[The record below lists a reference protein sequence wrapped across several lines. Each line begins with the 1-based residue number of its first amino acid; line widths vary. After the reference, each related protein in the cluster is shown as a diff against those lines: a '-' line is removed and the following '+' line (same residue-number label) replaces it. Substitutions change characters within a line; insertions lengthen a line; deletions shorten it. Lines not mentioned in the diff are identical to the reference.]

1 MRLFFCTNESE
12 KGGSFTNVQQNV
24 NVNIFMSQC
33 YSLLSKWKTKGAGA
47 VLKLFLSSHGHLASG
62 MKTSLDILL
71 GNSDQV
77 SVFDAYVDECSVQ
90 EKLDAFYASVSEND
104 EVILLSD
111 MYGGSVNQVM
121 FTYLHKPNTRLV
133 AGVNLACVLEL
144 SIQES
149 VSDEQLEEIV
159 ERSREMLRVVKDDSV
174 ETTEEDFF

>member
-1 MRLFFCTNESE
+1 M
-12 KGGSFTNVQQNV
+12 
-24 NVNIFMSQC
+24 
-33 YSLLSKWKTKGAGA
+33 TKF
-47 VLKLFLSSHGHLASG
+47 FLSSHGHLASG
-62 MKTSLDILL
+62 MSSALDILL
-71 GNSDQV
+71 GMHERLIY
-77 SVFDAYVDECSVQ
+77 FDAYVDEESLNDA
-90 EKLDAFYASVSEND
+90 LDDFFVGVEEGD
-104 EVILLSD
+104 QVILLSD

>member
-1 MRLFFCTNESE
+1 M
-12 KGGSFTNVQQNV
+12 
-24 NVNIFMSQC
+24 
-33 YSLLSKWKTKGAGA
+33 
-47 VLKLFLSSHGHLASG
+47 LKLFLSSHGHLASG

-71 GNSDQV
+71 GNSDQ
-77 SVFDAYVDECSVQ
+77 
-90 EKLDAFYASVSEND
+90 VSEND

>member
-1 MRLFFCTNESE
+1 MVFFTQQMEA
-12 KGGSFTNVQQNV
+12 KGD
-24 NVNIFMSQC
+24 
-33 YSLLSKWKTKGAGA
+33 GA

-90 EKLDAFYASVSEND
+90 EKLDAFYKTVSESD

-121 FTYLHKPNTRLV
+121 YTYLNKPNTRLV

-159 ERSREMLRVVKDDSV
+159 ERAKEMLCVVKADSV
-174 ETTEEDFF
+174 EITEEDFF